1 MKLNKKIIIATGGTG
16 GHVFPAYS
24 LAQNLIKGKFNVE
37 IITDKRGFQFLRNY
51 NDIKFKII
59 NSSRIY
65 KNNPFFTI
73 FTLVKNIFAFLH
85 SIIFLLKF
93 KPDIVFGMGGYSSFP
108 VCIASKILGIP
119 FIIYENNLF
128 LGKANR
134 YLLPFAS
141 KLAVAYKNLEGVNE
155 KYRFKLV
162 EIGNIIR
169 EKILYFNKKSLKVS
183 EETLSI
189 LILGGSQAAKSFG
202 EKLPTVFAECINA
215 GIKLKIYQQCL
226 ESQSSALT
234 NNYNLLN
241 IETEMFHF
249 SHNLLSYFPRVDLAI
264 TRSGSS
270 MLAEL
275 LNCNIPI
282 ISIPLPHSA
291 DNHQLKNA
299 KYFENK
305 GYSFLI
311 EEFEIKKNLFPLIK
325 SIHKDKGLLN
335 QMKIKQSKYSDKKV
349 FEKIDNLIKQL
360 IHE

>member
-24 LAQNLIKGKFNVE
+24 LAQYFIKSKFDVE
-37 IITDKRGFQFLRNY
+37 IITDSRGFQFLKHY
-51 NDIKFKII
+51 KDIKFKII
-59 NSSRIY
+59 SSSTIS
-65 KNNPFFTI
+65 KKNPFSLIISFI
-73 FTLVKNIFAFLH
+73 KNIFAFLN
-85 SIIFLLKF
+85 SIVFLLKF

-108 VCIASKILGIP
+108 VCIASKVLGIP
-119 FIIYENNLF
+119 FIIYENNLY

-134 YLLPFAS
+134 YLLPFAK
-141 KLAVAYKNLEGVNE
+141 KLAVAYNSLEGINE
-155 KYRFKLV
+155 KYKFKLV

-169 EKILYFNKKSLKVS
+169 EKILYFNKKSLKRS
-183 EETLSI
+183 DGALSI

-202 EKLPTVFAECINA
+202 EKLPAVFEECINTN
-215 GIKLKIYQQCL
+215 ITLKVYQQCL
-226 ESQSSALT
+226 KSQNAALKS
-234 NNYNLLN
+234 NYDLLN
-241 IETEMFHF
+241 IKSEIFNF
-249 SHNLLSYFPRVDLAI
+249 SHNLLSYFPKVDLAI

-299 KYFENK
+299 KYFERK

-311 EEFEIKKNLFPLIK
+311 EESELKKNLFPLIK
-325 SIHKDKGLLN
+325 SIHEDKGLLN
-335 QMKIKQSKYSDKKV
+335 QMKIRQNKYSDKKV
-349 FEKIDNLIKQL
+349 FEKIDNLIKQI